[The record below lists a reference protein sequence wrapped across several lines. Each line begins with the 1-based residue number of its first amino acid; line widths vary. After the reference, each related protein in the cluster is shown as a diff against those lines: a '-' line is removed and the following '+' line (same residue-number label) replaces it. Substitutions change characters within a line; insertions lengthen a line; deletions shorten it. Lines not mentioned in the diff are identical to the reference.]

1 MGLSRVWSTT
11 DKDGPT
17 SHINEKGI
25 GWIIGAIFIIG
36 ETAGGG
42 MIALSYALTSMGLIP
57 GLILLILCSV
67 FSLYTALELCWTWK
81 IMQNRWPE
89 YRDHCRKPYGEMAY
103 RTIGRKMRSFIAFMI
118 CITQIGFATVLVLLA
133 AKNLSIL
140 LHFFFSVDINQ
151 CYLILIVGL
160 AVWPATMLPSPMHF
174 WQAALFSAGSSTL
187 AVILVVIGLAHD
199 APVCSQ
205 DVPHDE
211 PNLLKAF
218 MAFGTFVF
226 AFGGHATLPTI
237 QHDMK
242 KPAHFVHSVVVAIV
256 FCTILYLCIA
266 VGGYF
271 VYGSTVGEAI
281 IPSLQIKWIQQTV
294 NLMIAVHVIT
304 TIVIVMSPPIQQVEQ
319 LLKVPHRFGVK
330 RFFVR
335 SILFWFVIFIGL
347 TIPHFGPVLDLIG
360 ASTMVLMTL
369 ILPPIFYLSIRTQE
383 VIWLQENT
391 HEKSN
396 DVAEPTHERATLKE
410 ILRLT
415 PKAILALNAAVLI
428 FGIIG
433 GTLSTITSIIRL
445 ADSDMAAPC
454 YWQYFTKGLPFSGDN
469 IGSVSCCGTY
479 RNLTVSGQDPIGYCS
494 HPEF

>member
-140 LHFFFSVDINQ
+140 LHFFFHLDINQ

-187 AVILVVIGLAHD
+187 AVILVVVGLAHD

-205 DVPHDE
+205 DAPHDE
-211 PNLLKAF
+211 PNLMKAF

-242 KPAHFVHSVVVAIV
+242 KPAHFVHSVVLAII

-304 TIVIVMSPPIQQVEQ
+304 TIVIVMSPPIQQVEA
-319 LLKVPHRFGVK
+319 LFKVPHRFGVK
-330 RFFVR
+330 RFLVR
-335 SILFWFVIFIGL
+335 SVLFWFVIFIGL

-369 ILPPIFYLSIRTQE
+369 ILPPIFYISIRTQE
-383 VIWLQENT
+383 VIWLEGN
-391 HEKSN
+391 EKS
-396 DVAEPTHERATLKE
+396 DEAEPIHERATLKE
-410 ILRLT
+410 ILRIT

-469 IGSVSCCGTY
+469 IGSVSCCGTF

-494 HPEF
+494 NPDF

>member
-1 MGLSRVWSTT
+1 MGMSKVWSKE
-11 DKDGPT
+11 DDIRRKA
-17 SHINEKGI
+17 SHVNEKGI
-25 GWIIGAIFIIG
+25 GWIIASIFIIG

-57 GLILLILCSV
+57 GLILLLLCAL
-67 FSLYTALELCWTWK
+67 FSCYTALELSWTWK
-81 IMQNRWPE
+81 IMQNRWPA

-140 LHFFFSVDINQ
+140 LHFFFSVDVNQ

-160 AVWPATMLPSPMHF
+160 AVWPATMLKSPMHF
-174 WQAALFSAGSSTL
+174 WQAALFSAGSSTF
-187 AVILVVIGLAHD
+187 AVILVVIGMAHD

-205 DVPHDE
+205 DVLHEKPDVF
-211 PNLLKAF
+211 KAF

-226 AFGGHATLPTI
+226 AYGGHATLPTI
-237 QHDMK
+237 QHDMR
-242 KPAHFVHSVVVAIV
+242 KPAHFVYSVLLAIT
-256 FCTILYLCIA
+256 FCTVLYLAIA
-266 VGGYF
+266 VGGYA
-271 VYGSTVGEAI
+271 VYGSSVGEAI
-281 IPSLQIKWIQQTV
+281 IPSLQVKWIQQTV
-294 NLMIAVHVIT
+294 NLMIAIHVIT

-319 LLKVPHRFGVK
+319 ILKVPHRFGLK
-330 RFFVR
+330 RFLVR
-335 SILFWFVIFIGL
+335 SVLFWFVIFIAL
-347 TIPHFGPVLDLIG
+347 SIPHFGPFLDLIG

-383 VIWLQENT
+383 VKWLTENGKSDNPET
-391 HEKSN
+391 H
-396 DVAEPTHERATLKE
+396 HERATFKE
-410 ILRLT
+410 IIRLT
-415 PKAILALNAAVLI
+415 PKPILILNAVVLI

-454 YWQYFTKGLPFSGDN
+454 YWQYFTKGLPFHGDN
-469 IGSVSCCGTY
+469 SGSVNCCGTY
-479 RNLTVSGQDPIGYCS
+479 RNLTVSGEDPLGYCS
-494 HPEF
+494 LSDF

>member
-25 GWIIGAIFIIG
+25 GWIIAAIFIIG

-57 GLILLILCSV
+57 GLILLLLCSG

-89 YRDHCRKPYGEMAY
+89 YRGDHCRKPYGEMAY

-140 LHFFFSVDINQ
+140 LHFFFSLDINQ

-174 WQAALFSAGSSTL
+174 WQAALFSAGSSTF

-205 DVPHDE
+205 DVPHEE

-237 QHDMK
+237 QHDMR
-242 KPAHFVHSVVVAIV
+242 KPAHFVHSVVLAII
-256 FCTILYLCIA
+256 FCTCLYLCIA
-266 VGGYF
+266 VGGYL

-304 TIVIVMSPPIQQVEQ
+304 TIVIVMSPPIQQVEA
-319 LLKVPHRFGVK
+319 LLKVPHKFGIK
-330 RFFVR
+330 RFLVR
-335 SILFWFVIFIGL
+335 TVLFWFVIFIGL
-347 TIPHFGPVLDLIG
+347 SIPHFGPVLDLIG

-383 VIWLQENT
+383 VIWLQEN
-391 HEKSN
+391 EKN
-396 DVAEPTHERATLKE
+396 EDVAEPHHERVTFKE

-415 PKAILALNAAVLI
+415 PKPILALNAAVLI

-433 GTLSTITSIIRL
+433 GTLSTITSLIRL

-469 IGSVSCCGTY
+469 TGSVSCCGTY
-479 RNLTVSGQDPIGYCS
+479 RNLTVSGQSPIGYCS
-494 HPEF
+494 HPDF